1 MTMSARPSTAR
12 TNGHDIHHEHTTTV
26 AEAQCPYCGQSISRQ
41 EFREI
46 QARIQQEQAETFARR
61 EQQMRDGF
69 ARETARAEARFTK
82 AIEKAGQDAAKVAE
96 KKLELLRQ
104 NQATVIN
111 ARVAAER
118 GKTAKE
124 VTKAVTQERVA
135 HAAEKLRLEGQLAD
149 MQRRLQAKT
158 AHQIGEPAEVDLYE
172 ALCMA
177 FPTDRVSRVV
187 KGVPGPDVLVEVLMD
202 DDRVAGKIALDSKAH
217 ARWSN
222 KFTSK
227 LRSDQL
233 AEGADFAILS
243 TSVFPSGARQLYEQ
257 DKVLVADPARVPVLV
272 SLLRR
277 IIIDNHVQR
286 LGQEERNSKADRL
299 YDFVLSKTC
308 DDLFDGLLALSRDLA
323 ALDQTERK
331 AHETTWEKRA
341 ALTSAVATIHE
352 QFVRTVADIIG
363 GDV

>member
-1 MTMSARPSTAR
+1 MNTQPNTAR
-12 TNGHDIHHEHTTTV
+12 RNGHDTSHQHTTSV
-26 AEAQCPYCGQSISRQ
+26 AEAQCPYCGQSISRR

-46 QARIQQEQAETFARR
+46 QARMQAEQAEHFAQR

-69 ARETARAEARFTK
+69 GRDIAA
-82 AIEKAGQDAAKVAE
+82 AIEKTRRETSKAAETKLKALRDGQETVIAAPVLVEREKAAKQVS
-96 KKLELLRQ
+96 
-104 NQATVIN
+104 
-111 ARVAAER
+111 
-118 GKTAKE
+118 
-124 VTKAVTQERVA
+124 KAVTQERVA
-135 HAAEKLRLEGQLAD
+135 HAAEKLKLEAQLAD

-172 ALCMA
+172 TLCMA
-177 FPTDRVSRVV
+177 FPDDRISRIV
-187 KGVPGPDVLVEVLMD
+187 KGVPGPDVLVEVLLD
-202 DDRVAGKIALDSKAH
+202 DGRVAGKIALDSKMH

-222 KFTSK
+222 RFTSK

-243 TSVFPSGARQLYEQ
+243 TSVFPSGARQLHEQ

-277 IIIDNHVQR
+277 IIMDNHVQR

-323 ALDQTERK
+323 ALDLTERK

-341 ALTSAVATIHE
+341 ALTSAVATIHD

-363 GDV
+363 GGA